1 VRKEHKTIE
10 MASRKSRCGLGTTS
24 LSVFYRLSSDLRPQR
39 SAPCF
44 FSYFYST
51 KLLCPGSSTQFSP
64 AQPIVAPP
72 LFPKSVLTGLA
83 SAPVDRLALSS
94 FPSSDIFF
102 SPPGR
107 FAPRVFFQP
116 KEAQPVRKRYSFAPV
131 RNRDVRQSVSC
142 FAPRVGL
149 CLLSQSYSIL
159 TLAFSVPTP
168 SVPCLFALSVGNSG
182 PSLTLG
188 NPSPRSTAR
197 PILFH

>member
-1 VRKEHKTIE
+1 MRKEHKTIE

-102 SPPGR
+102 FATWTLRSESFLPAERGSTREKEVFICTSP
-107 FAPRVFFQP
+107 
-116 KEAQPVRKRYSFAPV
+116 E
-131 RNRDVRQSVSC
+131 
-142 FAPRVGL
+142 
-149 CLLSQSYSIL
+149 
-159 TLAFSVPTP
+159 
-168 SVPCLFALSVGNSG
+168 
-182 PSLTLG
+182 
-188 NPSPRSTAR
+188 
-197 PILFH
+197 